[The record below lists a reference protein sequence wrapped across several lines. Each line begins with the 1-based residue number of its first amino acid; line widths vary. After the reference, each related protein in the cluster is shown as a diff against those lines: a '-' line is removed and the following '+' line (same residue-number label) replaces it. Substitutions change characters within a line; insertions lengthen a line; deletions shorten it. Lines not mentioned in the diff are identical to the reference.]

1 MISKTS
7 LVVSQIQLSE
17 NCFRLDLFMPEIA
30 EVARPGQFV
39 EISTNN
45 ATLLN
50 KPISIAAVSKQNK
63 TFSLIYKV
71 VGKGTKA
78 LSKLIKNDKVKV
90 IGPCGNGFQKVESF
104 AYGVGGGIGI
114 PPIFFLAAENNISTK
129 NWEIILGAGTF
140 KDLVLT
146 TDFKTDLEI
155 SPIITTDD
163 GSTGLKGNVC
173 LPLEE
178 KLKIKPAPV
187 YACGPMPMLA
197 AISNLCKNYNV
208 TSHVCMEAYMGCGI
222 GVCMGCV
229 IPTVRGFERVC
240 KEGPVFLGKD
250 VSWDKL

>member
-1 MISKTS
+1 MTSKKS
-7 LVVSQIQLSE
+7 LVVSQIQLSG

-30 EVARPGQFV
+30 EAARPGQFV
-39 EISTNN
+39 EIATNG

-63 TFSLIYKV
+63 TFSLVYKV
-71 VGKGTKA
+71 IGKGTKA

-114 PPIFFLAAENNISTK
+114 PPIFFLAAENNLSTK
-129 NWEIILGAGTF
+129 NWEIILGAGTSDDLALATNF
-140 KDLVLT
+140 KN
-146 TDFKTDLEI
+146 DLEI

-163 GSTGLKGNVC
+163 GSFGLKGNVC

-197 AISNLCKNYNV
+197 AISNLCKKYNV
-208 TSHVCMEAYMGCGI
+208 
-222 GVCMGCV
+222 
-229 IPTVRGFERVC
+229 
-240 KEGPVFLGKD
+240 
-250 VSWDKL
+250 

>member
-17 NCFRLDLFMPEIA
+17 NCFLLDLFMPEIA
-30 EVARPGQFV
+30 DSARSGQFV
-39 EISTNN
+39 EISTND

-50 KPISIAAVSKQNK
+50 KPISIAAISKQTK
-63 TFSLIYKV
+63 TFSLVYKV

-90 IGPCGNGFQKVESF
+90 VGPCGNGFQKPESF

-114 PPIFFLAAENNISTK
+114 PPIFFLATENNISI
-129 NWEIILGAGTF
+129 NFDIILGAGTSD
-140 KDLVLT
+140 DLVLE

-155 SPIITTDD
+155 SPIITSDD

-173 LPLEE
+173 LPLEK
-178 KLKIKPAPV
+178 KLKIKPATV
-187 YACGPMPMLA
+187 YACGPLPMLA
-197 AISNLCKNYNV
+197 AISNLCKKYNV

-222 GVCMGCV
+222 GICMGCV
-229 IPTVRGFERVC
+229 VPTIRGFERVC
-240 KEGPVFLGKD
+240 KEGPVFLGED
-250 VSWDKL
+250 ILWNEL